1 MFASLIP
8 GLRARRDPQQQ
19 QQPPLSSP
27 ASPALTTTTTTAVPS
42 ASSTAPPSIAASL
55 PSISPPSTTSTSLS
69 PRLPPPSTATTSRT
83 SLTSRTTTTTPLP
96 PTTTP
101 LATSQARAAIVA
113 SIANLFDR
121 DLSSR
126 AAALHANAAA
136 IEKQE
141 RDVARA
147 LAALRRDNDGL
158 QRLATEHSRK
168 VLEIGNVQNWAE
180 MLERDFQV
188 VEETLRLV
196 REGSGS
202 GSGSEGGS
210 CGSGCDCGWG
220 EEGGEE
226 EEGEGAMDGMNGG
239 VRVEGTGKG
248 KEVDGDGM
256 EGVVMN
262 GVVAPEMVPIPESPR
277 LEGVE

>member
-1 MFASLIP
+1 MFVSLIP
-8 GLRARRDPQQQ
+8 GLRARRDPQQQQ

-42 ASSTAPPSIAASL
+42 TSSTAPPSIAASL
-55 PSISPPSTTSTSLS
+55 PSLPTTSPPSTTSTPLT
-69 PRLPPPSTATTSRT
+69 PRHPPPSTTAT
-83 SLTSRTTTTTPLP
+83 SLTSRTTTTLP
-96 PTTTP
+96 PTTSP
-101 LATSQARAAIVA
+101 EATSQARAAIVA

-196 REGSGS
+196 REGSES
-202 GSGSEGGS
+202 GS

-220 EEGGEE
+220 EG
-226 EEGEGAMDGMNGG
+226 EEGEG
-239 VRVEGTGKG
+239 EGEEGLERRGKG
-248 KEVDGDGM
+248 KEVEGEGM

-262 GVVAPEMVPIPESPR
+262 VMVAPEMVPIPESPR

>member
-8 GLRARRDPQQQ
+8 GLRARRDPQHQ

-27 ASPALTTTTTTAVPS
+27 ASPALTTTTTTAIPS
-42 ASSTAPPSIAASL
+42 TSSTAPPSIAASL
-55 PSISPPSTTSTSLS
+55 PSLPTTSPPSTTSTPLT
-69 PRLPPPSTATTSRT
+69 PRHPPPSTTAT
-83 SLTSRTTTTTPLP
+83 SLTSRTTTTLP
-96 PTTTP
+96 PTTSP
-101 LATSQARAAIVA
+101 EATSQARAAIVA

-196 REGSGS
+196 REGSES
-202 GSGSEGGS
+202 GS

-220 EEGGEE
+220 EEG
-226 EEGEGAMDGMNGG
+226 EGEGE
-239 VRVEGTGKG
+239 EGLERRGKG
-248 KEVDGDGM
+248 KEVQGRGM

-262 GVVAPEMVPIPESPR
+262 VMVAPEMVPIPESPR